1 MRHVPAA
8 SAPQR
13 LTAGLPAAA
22 KRLTW
27 AESVAFGR
35 YTALPLA
42 RGTRIR
48 LTDTDGDACV
58 HVLLYRSGMLHERLN
73 VADTVKVPW
82 QAYPTAG
89 HPLLSDA
96 GRLMGTIVAD
106 TSARHDAL
114 TGTTT
119 LAGNTSRYGA
129 GTVHSGSP
137 AGRELLTLA
146 ALKQGLGARD
156 VAPSL
161 SLFKGIRVDP
171 DGSIQFTGGAGA
183 GAAVEILLQM
193 DAVVLLAN
201 TAHPLD
207 PRPEFTG
214 TAVDVVAW
222 HAPEDLRLAGGR
234 DPRGAAQSRAPAGPE
249 QHRTR
254 PHRKE
259 RTMTTTNTL
268 TAPAASASEAALAAG
283 AVVLDE
289 YVEARG
295 PWSAVVAAGDVLT
308 IVDLEGNQAVD
319 CLLYAADDTDVRYSA
334 ADTIAEQRSIV
345 LTTGSVLRVRRRRAA
360 DDRGR
365 RTRWACTTPS
375 AGPARRSPTPCATAS
390 TPANSTPAW
399 RTS

>member
-1 MRHVPAA
+1 MTQTTETPATATTAGARAHAREQHGRTADTMRHVPAA
-8 SAPQR
+8 SAPAR
-13 LTAGLPAAA
+13 LTAGLPGPAVD
-22 KRLTW
+22 RLSW

-58 HVLLYRSGMLHERLN
+58 HVLLYRSGALHERLN

-96 GRLMGTIVAD
+96 GRLMGTIVSD

-129 GTVHSGSP
+129 GTVHSSSP

-156 VAPSL
+156 VAPSI

-171 DGSIQFTGGAGA
+171 DGSIRFTGAAGA

-207 PRPEFTG
+207 PRPDFTG

-222 HAPEDLRLAGGR
+222 HAPEDLRLLAEGLL
-234 DPRGAAQSRAPAGPE
+234 AGPLAPE
-249 QHRTR
+249 HRQALN
-254 PHRKE
+254 
-259 RTMTTTNTL
+259 NTDHDL
-268 TAPAASASEAALAAG
+268 TA
-283 AVVLDE
+283 
-289 YVEARG
+289 
-295 PWSAVVAAGDVLT
+295 
-308 IVDLEGNQAVD
+308 
-319 CLLYAADDTDVRYSA
+319 
-334 ADTIAEQRSIV
+334 
-345 LTTGSVLRVRRRRAA
+345 
-360 DDRGR
+360 
-365 RTRWACTTPS
+365 
-375 AGPARRSPTPCATAS
+375 
-390 TPANSTPAW
+390 
-399 RTS
+399 RTSR

>member
-1 MRHVPAA
+1 MTQTTETPATATAATSTTSGARAHAREQHGRTAETMRHVPAA
-8 SAPQR
+8 SAPAR
-13 LTAGLPAAA
+13 YTAGLPGTAGE
-22 KRLTW
+22 RLSW

-58 HVLLYRSGMLHERLN
+58 HVLLYRSGALHERLN

-89 HPLLSDA
+89 HPMLSDA
-96 GRLMGTIVAD
+96 GRLMATILAD

-114 TGTTT
+114 SGTTT

-129 GTVHSGSP
+129 GTVHSSSP

-171 DGSIQFTGGAGA
+171 DGSIRFTGAAGA
-183 GAAVEILLQM
+183 GAYVDILLHM
-193 DAVVLLAN
+193 DAVILLAN

-207 PRPEFTG
+207 PRPDFTG

-222 HAPEDLRLAGGR
+222 HAPGDLGLLEEGLLT
-234 DPRGAAQSRAPAGPE
+234 GPLTPE
-249 QHRTR
+249 HRQALN
-254 PHRKE
+254 
-259 RTMTTTNTL
+259 NTEHDL
-268 TAPAASASEAALAAG
+268 K
-283 AVVLDE
+283 
-289 YVEARG
+289 AR
-295 PWSAVVAAGDVLT
+295 
-308 IVDLEGNQAVD
+308 N
-319 CLLYAADDTDVRYSA
+319 
-334 ADTIAEQRSIV
+334 
-345 LTTGSVLRVRRRRAA
+345 
-360 DDRGR
+360 
-365 RTRWACTTPS
+365 
-375 AGPARRSPTPCATAS
+375 AR
-390 TPANSTPAW
+390 
-399 RTS
+399 

>member
-1 MRHVPAA
+1 MTQTIETPSTSTTAGARAHAREQHGRTTDTMRHVPAGT
-8 SAPQR
+8 APAR
-13 LTAGLPAAA
+13 LTAGLTEAAVA
-22 KRLTW
+22 RLSW

-42 RGTRIR
+42 RGTRLR

-58 HVLLYRSGMLHERLN
+58 HVLLYRAGALHERLN

-119 LAGNTSRYGA
+119 LAGNAARYGA
-129 GTVHSGSP
+129 GTAHSPSP

-146 ALKQGLGARD
+146 ALKQGLAARD

-171 DGSIQFTGGAGA
+171 DGSIRFTGAAGA

-193 DAVVLLAN
+193 DTVVLLAN

-222 HAPEDLRLAGGR
+222 HAPEDLRLLEDGLLTG
-234 DPRGAAQSRAPAGPE
+234 PLAAE
-249 QHRTR
+249 HRQAL
-254 PHRKE
+254 H
-259 RTMTTTNTL
+259 NTDHDL
-268 TAPAASASEAALAAG
+268 TART
-283 AVVLDE
+283 
-289 YVEARG
+289 AR
-295 PWSAVVAAGDVLT
+295 
-308 IVDLEGNQAVD
+308 
-319 CLLYAADDTDVRYSA
+319 
-334 ADTIAEQRSIV
+334 
-345 LTTGSVLRVRRRRAA
+345 
-360 DDRGR
+360 
-365 RTRWACTTPS
+365 
-375 AGPARRSPTPCATAS
+375 
-390 TPANSTPAW
+390 
-399 RTS
+399 